1 MVAVCTR
8 KMAER
13 SQRHERRNVDARRV
27 EREAK
32 ETGPSPATSRNWI
45 PRKMSL
51 NVLLPQ
57 RLQTRAQPTDT
68 LTPAS

>member
-32 ETGPSPATSRNWI
+32 ETGPSPATARNWI
-45 PRKMSL
+45 LRKM
-51 NVLLPQ
+51 LLPQ
-57 RLQTRAQPTDT
+57 RL
-68 LTPAS
+68 